1 MTAQTN
7 TSEHL
12 RCWTEKIKNLR
23 EQNFEGE
30 GNNKLLDE
38 EDSQRSNL
46 NSKHV
51 SLTLVLNMLTL

>member
-7 TSEHL
+7 TSDVE
-12 RCWTEKIKNLR
+12 RKKIKNLR